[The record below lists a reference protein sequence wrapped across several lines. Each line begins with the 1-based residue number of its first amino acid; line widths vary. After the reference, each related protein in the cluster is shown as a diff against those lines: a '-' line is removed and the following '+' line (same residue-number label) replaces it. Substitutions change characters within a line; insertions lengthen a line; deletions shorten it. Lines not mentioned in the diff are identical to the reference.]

1 MLLAL
6 PLNQIEKLVYLLN
19 ITLDN
24 GVIPVPKKNLDSSII
39 TNNRPICLLSV
50 TFKCLEALIKLRME
64 EHINKNKILPPR
76 SYAFRKKHSTAQ
88 CINDVLNNIANLKA
102 RGFHV
107 TAAVLDLSKAFDA
120 VNIPILG
127 SKLVSLGFDHNHIYF
142 IINFLSKR
150 VLTMGTAE
158 VTVNKGVSQGS
169 RILFNLYT
177 AELHSLSNDH
187 DSILFQ
193 YADDFFLVCYDK
205 VFSMA
210 EEKLEQK
217 VNRFMELCNINNLT
231 FNPDKSA
238 TIHFNLRKKPLVS
251 CAIILF

>member
-1 MLLAL
+1 M
-6 PLNQIEKLVYLLN
+6 
-19 ITLDN
+19 
-24 GVIPVPKKNLDSSII
+24 
-39 TNNRPICLLSV
+39 
-50 TFKCLEALIKLRME
+50 
-64 EHINKNKILPPR
+64 
-76 SYAFRKKHSTAQ
+76 
-88 CINDVLNNIANLKA
+88 
-102 RGFHV
+102 
-107 TAAVLDLSKAFDA
+107 
-120 VNIPILG
+120 G
-127 SKLVSLGFDHNHIYF
+127 S
-142 IINFLSKR
+142 
-150 VLTMGTAE
+150 AE

-169 RILFNLYT
+169 CLSPILFNLYT

-238 TIHFNLRKKPLVS
+238 TIHFNLREKPLS
-251 CAIILF
+251 ILCNNIILKNVNSINYLGRVISSNNSSVQHVNKTISKSNQTNMFI